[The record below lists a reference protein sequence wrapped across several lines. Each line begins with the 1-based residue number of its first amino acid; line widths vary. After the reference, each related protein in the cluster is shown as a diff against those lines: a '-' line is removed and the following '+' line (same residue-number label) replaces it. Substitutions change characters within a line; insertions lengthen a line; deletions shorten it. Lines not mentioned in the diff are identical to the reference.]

1 MFNIT
6 LSNKTPTMSYFDNK
20 VVWITG
26 ASSGIGEAL
35 AYTFAKHKVKL
46 ILSARRADEL
56 ARVKASC
63 GLPDADILVLPLDV
77 SDHAGFD
84 AATKK
89 VIEQFGRVDILVNN
103 AGLSHWSKIKDTS
116 MDVIKTILNVN
127 FFGAVGLT
135 KAVLPH
141 MLEKKKGNIVVIS
154 SILGHIV
161 TPKQGAYNAS
171 KHALMGFFDTLRA
184 ETTGDGIKVLLV
196 CPGFVRTNVAKN
208 SLDRDG
214 KPINKDNNLI
224 AGGLDPLYVSE
235 QVLNAI
241 QSNKEEIVV
250 AGFKEKLAIV
260 IKRFAPGLFS
270 KFISNNKLA

>member
-1 MFNIT
+1 
-6 LSNKTPTMSYFDNK
+6 
-20 VVWITG
+20 
-26 ASSGIGEAL
+26 
-35 AYTFAKHKVKL
+35 
-46 ILSARRADEL
+46 
-56 ARVKASC
+56 
-63 GLPDADILVLPLDV
+63 
-77 SDHAGFD
+77 
-84 AATKK
+84 
-89 VIEQFGRVDILVNN
+89 
-103 AGLSHWSKIKDTS
+103 
-116 MDVIKTILNVN
+116 
-127 FFGAVGLT
+127 
-135 KAVLPH
+135 

-184 ETTGDGIKVLLV
+184 ETSGDGIKVLLV

-241 QSNKEEIVV
+241 QNNKEEIVV
-250 AGFKEKLAIV
+250 AGFKEKLAIL
-260 IKRFAPGLFS
+260 IKRFAPGMFS

>member
-1 MFNIT
+1 
-6 LSNKTPTMSYFDNK
+6 MSYFDNK

-46 ILSARRADEL
+46 ILSARRSDEL

-63 GLPDADILVLPLDV
+63 GLPDADVLILPMDV
-77 SDHAGFD
+77 SDHAGFA

-89 VIEQFGRVDILVNN
+89 VIEQFGQVDILVNN

-116 MDVIKTILNVN
+116 MDVIKTILSVN
-127 FFGAVGLT
+127 FFGAAGLT
-135 KAVLPH
+135 KAVLPY

-184 ETTGDGIKVLLV
+184 ETSSDGIKVLLV

-214 KPINKDNNLI
+214 RPINKDNNLI

-250 AGFKEKLAIV
+250 AGFKEKLAIL